1 MNSQGNLVQH
11 SSLENHIAIK
21 RFKSP
26 HQYFLLLNR
35 HCRVKYEIYNQTV
48 ASKKKDTEVTVI
60 QKKGKKQKTK
70 KKKKEKK
77 KKKKKKKKKEKERE
91 KNQQKKK

>member
-70 KKKKEKK
+70 KKKK
-77 KKKKKKKKKEKERE
+77 KEKERE
-91 KNQQKKK
+91 KNQQKKKWL

>member
-1 MNSQGNLVQH
+1 MNSQGNLVLH

-60 QKKGKKQKTK
+60 QKKGKKNK
-70 KKKKEKK
+70 KQ
-77 KKKKKKKKKEKERE
+77 KKKKEKERE

>member
-26 HQYFLLLNR
+26 HQYFLLLNQ

-60 QKKGKKQKTK
+60 QKKGKKNK
-70 KKKKEKK
+70 KQ
-77 KKKKKKKKKEKERE
+77 KKKKEKERE
-91 KNQQKKK
+91 KNQQKKKWL

>member
-26 HQYFLLLNR
+26 HQYFLLLNQ

-60 QKKGKKQKTK
+60 QKKGKKKDRKSFT
-70 KKKKEKK
+70 EG
-77 KKKKKKKKKEKERE
+77 
-91 KNQQKKK
+91 NNGDA

>member
-1 MNSQGNLVQH
+1 MNSQGNLVLH

-60 QKKGKKQKTK
+60 QKKGKKNK
-70 KKKKEKK
+70 K
-77 KKKKKKKKKEKERE
+77 
-91 KNQQKKK
+91 QKKKGERKREEPTEEEMTVN